1 MADGS
6 APRRPSL
13 EDKYDLTE
21 DRVFVSGAQAIVRLC
36 LAQKEMDRRRGLN
49 TAGYV
54 TGYPGSPLGGIDGQF
69 RRAKKHLAANDIVFS
84 LGINEELAATAV
96 WGTQQAEL
104 RGEGRFDGVFGLWY
118 GKGPGVDRCGDVFR
132 HANFAGTSRHGGVLA
147 LMGDDHNA
155 ESSSTA
161 HQSEFHFVDLMIPI
175 LHPAG
180 VHELIEYGLYGWA
193 MSRFTGTWVAMKCV
207 KDNIESTGSIDG
219 SFADLE
225 IVTPADFPMPPGGLN
240 IRLGDTPLAQEARV
254 HDLKRDAILAFVKAN
269 GLNRTVTAG
278 GSDPVIGILTVGKS
292 YLDTLQALEELG
304 LDLEAADALG
314 IRILKVACPWPLSRE
329 ELARFAEGLT
339 LVMVVEEKRSLI
351 EVQFREELFGLPD
364 MPVCIGK
371 KDEAG
376 EWLFPVK
383 GALDPNAIAIA
394 LGERLQRLRP
404 TERIAAR
411 LERLKAVEARA
422 AATPDIGKRVPH
434 FCSGC
439 PHNSSTVLPDGA
451 RGIAGIGCHYM
462 VQWMDRETEGITAM
476 GGEGASWIGES
487 LFSRRRHV
495 FQNLGDGTFN
505 HSGVQAVRAAVAAGT
520 TITFKILY
528 NDAVAMTG
536 GQAHEG
542 GLTVDAL
549 ARQVA
554 ALAVNRLVVVVDDP
568 AKYPPG
574 MRWPEGTEIR
584 PREDL
589 MTVQKEL
596 AEVDGVSILLYDQ
609 TCAAEKRRRRKRGT
623 YPDPKTRVFINERVC
638 EGCGDCGVQSNCVS
652 IQPKETE
659 FGRKRQIDQSSCN
672 KDYSCLKGFCPSFV
686 TVKNA
691 EPRKHAGRGAGSDLD
706 ALAAALPEPAVVR
719 PAGTWNVVM
728 TGIGG
733 TGIVTAGAVLG
744 MAAHIEGKGVG
755 IIDMAGLAQ
764 KGGAVI
770 SHLRFAET
778 PDAIKAIRVS
788 AGSADLV
795 LGFDMVVAGSK
806 KILAAADGARTHFL
820 VNTHEVM
827 PGDFTRNPDFSLPI
841 AGIRRAIEATALST
855 RFLDAT
861 AVATSLLGNSIET
874 NVLMLGVASQMGLLP
889 VTPAAIEQAIG
900 MNGEAVA
907 ANVAAFRWGRLI
919 AHDPSVLPL
928 PATEE
933 ADPRE
938 AETLDALIDK
948 RAAFLTAYQN
958 AAWAERYRR
967 RIERLRALEDN
978 RTGGERLTREAAKS
992 LFKLMAYKDE
1002 YEVARLF
1009 ADEAFLAS
1017 LDHTFER
1024 GKDSRIE
1031 FHLAPPLLARTDPAT
1046 GRPRKM
1052 TFGPWMLPVFRM
1064 LAKGRVLRGTP
1075 VDPFGWTAERRHE
1088 RAMIADFEADLDLIE
1103 ARLSADTLDTAVDLA
1118 ALPQSIRGF
1127 GPVKQANAERAK
1139 KRHEELVGRM
1149 SRGPV
1154 PVERVAAE

>member
-6 APRRPSL
+6 GPRRPSL
-13 EDKYDLTE
+13 DDKYDLSE

-49 TAGYV
+49 TAGFV

-69 RRAKKHLAANDIVFS
+69 RRAKTHLAENDIVFS

-193 MSRFTGTWVAMKCV
+193 MSRYTGTWVAMKGV

-219 SFADLE
+219 SFAGLA
-225 IVTPADFPMPPGGLN
+225 IRTPDDFALPPGGLN

-269 GLNRTVTAG
+269 GLNRTVTTG
-278 GSDPVIGILTVGKS
+278 GRDPVLGILTVGKS

-304 LDLEAADALG
+304 LDLEGADALG
-314 IRILKVACPWPLSRE
+314 IRILKVACPWPLSRA
-329 ELARFAEGLT
+329 ELARFAEGLH

-351 EVQFREELFGLPD
+351 EVQFREELFGLPA

-411 LERLKAVEARA
+411 LNRLKAVEARA
-422 AATPDIGKRVPH
+422 GATPDIGQRVPH

-439 PHNSSTVLPDGA
+439 PHNTSTVVPEGA

-462 VQWMDRETEGITAM
+462 VQWMERGTEGITAM

-542 GLTVDAL
+542 NLTADAL

-554 ALAVNRLVVVVDDP
+554 ALGVRRLVVVADDP
-568 AKYPPG
+568 AKYPAG
-574 MRWPEGTEIR
+574 IRWPAHTEIR
-584 PREDL
+584 PRDDL
-589 MTVQKEL
+589 MAVQGEL
-596 AEVDGVSILLYDQ
+596 AEIDGVTILLYDQ

-623 YPDPKTRVFINERVC
+623 YPDPKVRVFINERVC
-638 EGCGDCGVQSNCVS
+638 EGCGDCGTQSNCVS
-652 IQPKETE
+652 IQPRETA

-686 TVKNA
+686 TVENA
-691 EPRKHAGRGAGSDLD
+691 EPRKHAGSGAGSDLD
-706 ALAAALPEPAVVR
+706 ALVAALPAPAVVD

-764 KGGAVI
+764 KGGAVV
-770 SHLRFAET
+770 SHLRFART

-788 AGSADLV
+788 AGAADLV
-795 LGFDMVVAGSK
+795 LGFDIVVAGSR
-806 KILAAADGARTHFL
+806 KILAAADAGRTHFL

-827 PGDFTRNPDFSLPI
+827 PGDFTRNPDHALPI
-841 AGIRRAIEATALST
+841 GRIRDAIEGTARTT

-861 AVATSLLGNSIET
+861 AVATSLLGTSIEA
-874 NVLMLGVASQMGLLP
+874 NVLMLGVAAQMGLLP
-889 VTPAAIEQAIG
+889 VSPGSIEQAIA

-919 AHDPSVLPL
+919 AHDPSALPL
-928 PATEE
+928 PVAEE
-933 ADPRE
+933 TDPRE
-938 AETLDALIDK
+938 AETLDDLVEA
-948 RAAFLTAYQN
+948 RAAFLAAYQN
-958 AAWAERYRR
+958 AAWADRYRR
-967 RIERLRALEDN
+967 RIAALRQVEGA
-978 RTGGERLTREAAKS
+978 RTGGERLSREAAKS

-1009 ADEAFLAS
+1009 ADGAFLKS

-1024 GKDSRIE
+1024 GPASRIR
-1031 FHLAPPLLARTDPAT
+1031 FHLSPPLLARTDPAT

-1052 TFGPWMLPVFRM
+1052 TFGPWMLPVFRL
-1064 LAKGRVLRGTP
+1064 LAKGRVLRSTAL
-1075 VDPFGWTAERRHE
+1075 DPFGWTAERRHE
-1088 RAMIADFEADLDLIE
+1088 RAMIAAFEADLALIE
-1103 ARLSADTLDTAVDLA
+1103 SRLTPETLDAAVDLA
-1118 ALPQSIRGF
+1118 ALPQSVRGF
-1127 GPVKQANAERAK
+1127 GPVKRANADRAER
-1139 KRHEELVGRM
+1139 RHAELVGRLTR
-1149 SRGPV
+1149 SDAPV
-1154 PVERVAAE
+1154 RVAAE